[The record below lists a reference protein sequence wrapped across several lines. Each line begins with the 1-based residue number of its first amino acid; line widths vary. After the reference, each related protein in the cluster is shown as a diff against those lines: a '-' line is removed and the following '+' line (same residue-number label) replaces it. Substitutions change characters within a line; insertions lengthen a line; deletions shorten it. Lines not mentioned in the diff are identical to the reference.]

1 MGISLPRLSRET
13 MRAFVLACVAIA
25 AVSGDAGADADAY
38 TIAQVR
44 AGIPALKTAY
54 DGQTR
59 IVTGVSHGNGLVAGH
74 LGLAGH
80 AYGGYSGLTGYTG
93 YTGLNT
99 ISPYYSHHFGKRSA
113 DSDADAYTLGQ
124 VYSGLPY
131 ANAVATGHAHNPG
144 YVAYTSVPAYN
155 TGYGLTGYT
164 GLNTISPYYNAHH
177 FGKRSADSDADAY
190 TLGQVYS
197 GLPFANAV
205 ATGHAHNPGY

>member
-1 MGISLPRLSRET
+1 MGISLPRLSRVA
-13 MRAFVLACVAIA
+13 MKIFVFACVAIA
-25 AVSGDAGADADAY
+25 AVSADGDADAY

-99 ISPYYSHHFGKRSA
+99 VSPYYGHHLLGKRSA
-113 DSDADAYTLGQ
+113 DSDADAYTVGQ

-144 YVAYTSVPAYN
+144 YVAYSSVPTNTYSAYPR
-155 TGYGLTGYT
+155 YTGYT
-164 GLNTISPYYNAHH
+164 GYQGLNGYSTY
-177 FGKRSADSDADAY
+177 
-190 TLGQVYS
+190 LG
-197 GLPFANAV
+197 
-205 ATGHAHNPGY
+205 